1 MMKIITRP
9 KNFTIDLN
17 NMTYKENKLKNN
29 FISTIHILR
38 QCLARMKVYLL
49 Y

>member
-1 MMKIITRP
+1 MKIITRP

-17 NMTYKENKLKNN
+17 NMTYKENKFQKS

-38 QCLARMKVYLL
+38 QCLERMKVYLL